1 MILEGQITAVE
12 EEIAGTELA
21 VAAVATDTSIEVV
34 DPDELDLEG
43 GTLLIGD
50 ETLAYE
56 VEEGSEGEVLTDALA
71 GSYEAGERVT
81 QYPEEIER
89 VAYVLGVEQEEE
101 IEARVPHTLYDRLPV
116 GIREDGGETVVITLD
131 DDEWVVTDVLGKT
144 PEADASYL
152 NSRQDEVPI
161 VLDTTVNSLSYIET
175 DAEIVVTPEADG
187 KLLVFWGADVH
198 FEHAGVGNVQIDKAV
213 VVSLLVDGVQVGQ
226 ERTAEVD
233 VTFAVAGPE
242 MVIPVSG
249 ATMVEVVG
257 GVEVRLTIGV
267 KHLAAGVGT
276 ATVRGSKTGG
286 LSYVAFG
293 G

>member
-131 DDEWVVTDVLGKT
+131 DDEWVVTDVLGQT
-144 PEADASYL
+144 PSVDASF
-152 NSRQDEVPI
+152 
-161 VLDTTVNSLSYIET
+161 LDSGQEDAPLIFAVGLTTSYTAT
-175 DAEIVVTPEADG
+175 DATLTVTPEADG
-187 KLLVFWGADVH
+187 KLLVFWASSVAFESNVADDAIFVTAH
-198 FEHAGVGNVQIDKAV
+198 
-213 VVSLLVDGVQVGQ
+213 VSLLVDGVQTGQ
-226 ERTAEVD
+226 EATGKVSGVWAANE
-233 VTFAVAGPE
+233 PE
-242 MVIPVSG
+242 IVIPFSG
-249 ATMVEVVG
+249 ATVVEVQA
-257 GVEVRLTIGV
+257 GVEVELAVGGKIEAGATGAATI
-267 KHLAAGVGT
+267 
-276 ATVRGSKTGG
+276 RGGKTGG
-286 LSYVAFG
+286 LSYVTFG